1 MDKVSRSGIEILVRA
16 HRRFDEARI
25 ITRVHAARNLPAIV
39 RHARVRDGRSGALRV
54 EFGCVRP

>member
-1 MDKVSRSGIEILVRA
+1 MDKVSRSGIEIFVRA

-39 RHARVRDGRSGALRV
+39 RRTRRAMDAPVRCG
-54 EFGCVRP
+54 

>member
-25 ITRVHAARNLPAIV
+25 ITRVHAARNLPV
-39 RHARVRDGRSGALRV
+39 RSCAAPVGAMDAPVRCG
-54 EFGCVRP
+54 